1 MMRHSRRA
9 VWPSLALATVLGW
22 GAVAAQ
28 PSPSHLEAG
37 DQPVVIVEGAGPT
50 GPVWPIALAGRP
62 IVAARYV
69 GVRADCRRT
78 NAQVMITAP
87 AFHGVV
93 TVTPGSISIDRRATG
108 GPATALGR
116 CGIAS
121 APTQD
126 VTYAPDPGYVGRD
139 QFEIEADGDPKFTAH
154 IDMGVVAKAGDVP
167 SATTENAAPGLPEGT
182 LLGVAVGRAGAT
194 FIDLDHSV
202 FKDGIAN
209 VRTFMVFDP
218 ALRMKGR
225 DVVQEVGERV
235 IDCARRT
242 YIEHR
247 SYAFD
252 EAGNQVIWTS
262 GNSIEPIPL
271 NNANEFIARV
281 MCDGLRLP
289 PQSYVKGHVAALAL
303 GRAAIRKGPPAA

>member
-1 MMRHSRRA
+1 MMRHSGRA
-9 VWPSLALATVLGW
+9 VWPSLALVSALC
-22 GAVAAQ
+22 GAAAAQ
-28 PSPSHLEAG
+28 PAPARVGAG
-37 DQPVVIVEGAGPT
+37 DQPVVIVEGAAPT
-50 GPVWPIALAGRP
+50 SPAWPIALADRP
-62 IVAARYV
+62 VVAARYV
-69 GVRADCRRT
+69 GVRSDCRPT
-78 NAQVMITAP
+78 KAQLMITAP

-93 TVTPGSISIDRRATG
+93 NVTPGFIPITG
-108 GPATALGR
+108 GLATALAH

-139 QFEIEADGDPKFTAH
+139 QFEIEADGDPKFAARVG
-154 IDMGVVAKAGDVP
+154 IGVVAKAGDVP
-167 SATTENAAPGLPEGT
+167 SASSDDAAPGLPEGM
-182 LLGVAVGRAGAT
+182 LLGVAVGRGGAT

-202 FKDGIAN
+202 LKDGIAN

-218 ALRMKGR
+218 PFASRGKE
-225 DVVQEVGERV
+225 VVQQIGERV

-262 GNSIEPIPL
+262 GNSVEPIAP
-271 NNANEFIARV
+271 NNANDFIARV
-281 MCDGLRLP
+281 MCDGVRLP

-303 GRAAIRKGPPAA
+303 GRASIRKGPPED